1 MRVLNQDTLYSCSC
15 DCLWLDPLL
24 SHLVLGDI
32 ARSLDTDLAV
42 VVDVMAEIER
52 IILLVDVG
60 PILYIMCHISR
71 VAHAH
76 SDHASV
82 RVAMREVG
90 IFEEADSLRR

>member
-24 SHLVLGDI
+24 SHLVRGDI

-42 VVDVMAEIER
+42 VVDVMTEIER

-60 PILYIMCHISR
+60 PILYIMFHISR
-71 VAHAH
+71 AAHAH
-76 SDHASV
+76 STHATV
-82 RVAMREVG
+82 RVAVREVG
-90 IFEEADSLRR
+90 IFEEADSLGR